1 MVFLCYFWLLVS
13 MPIILFNSLIIC
25 NYNIFELSLP
35 IPAPPPML
43 CVLII
48 KGKEGGEGGG
58 G

>member
-1 MVFLCYFWLLVS
+1 